1 MSTYHTT
8 SSILDLP
15 SHRAL
20 FYCRYIKEASE
31 RICTCLKKDFA
42 QFLPPL
48 LPGIFRNLRVEEMHA
63 PDTGAEGDEDSY
75 VKVQTGDGKLLRV
88 HTEKFQDMMQSAP
101 GTAMRYR
108 AFER

>member
-1 MSTYHTT
+1 MTC
-8 SSILDLP
+8 D
-15 SHRAL
+15 AL
-20 FYCRYIKEASE
+20 RYIKEASE

-63 PDTGAEGDEDSY
+63 PDAGADDEDSY
-75 VKVQTGDGKLLRV
+75 VKVQTGDGKVVRV

-101 GTAMRYR
+101 STTIIKASL
-108 AFER
+108 A